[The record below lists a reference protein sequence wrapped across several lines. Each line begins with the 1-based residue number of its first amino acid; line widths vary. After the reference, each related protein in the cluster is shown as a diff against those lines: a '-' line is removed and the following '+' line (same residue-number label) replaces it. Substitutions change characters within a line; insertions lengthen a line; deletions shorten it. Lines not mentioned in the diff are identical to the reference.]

1 MPCERIN
8 DGFDASHKMA
18 SDSLV
23 QMVAIKSVRVLMIM
37 YLFILFFLSFFFQ
50 SFVPTPLMYQ
60 PRKQCTQK
68 SSQKI
73 RLLQTA
79 VNTRFMWAKK
89 ASSGRSAVQCCFRIS
104 QNLPISQGSPPD
116 TIQSSWP
123 LHYVLVTHRPQCWLE
138 IHGDQVR
145 PRSLSCS

>member
-50 SFVPTPLMYQ
+50 SFVPTPLW
-60 PRKQCTQK
+60 
-68 SSQKI
+68 
-73 RLLQTA
+73 
-79 VNTRFMWAKK
+79 F
-89 ASSGRSAVQCCFRIS
+89 
-104 QNLPISQGSPPD
+104 
-116 TIQSSWP
+116 
-123 LHYVLVTHRPQCWLE
+123 
-138 IHGDQVR
+138 
-145 PRSLSCS
+145 